1 MQVDFVYYF
10 NPNKNFILDFV
21 LPMKSYDELLE
32 AGELFTDE
40 DDKKRILSLPE
51 LQREKILHDRF
62 KKIND
67 SQLSN
72 VLKELDR
79 QDTPREPKRKPM
91 FEECDFILPRDTI
104 ISNIFKPSIGILK
117 GCFVRAMINKKYVI
131 CKIMAIRAVESY
143 KLLSKV
149 NQMCTIGF
157 DVDNGKKIVEGLQAN
172 VISSSG
178 VTVEE
183 FENFLR
189 DFSIESF
196 DDLKKKHKKVQHEF
210 SRSLTGAEV
219 NKTIENK
226 LRDNPKKQTTTERKI
241 EIIAMR
247 DGAMLEKNKEK
258 AKLYQKQL
266 EKIEDEER
274 EERKRKMQEDS
285 EKRKKRARI

>member
-1 MQVDFVYYF
+1 
-10 NPNKNFILDFV
+10 
-21 LPMKSYDELLE
+21 MKSYDELLE
-32 AGELFTDE
+32 AGELFADE

-67 SQLSN
+67 SQLSC

-79 QDTPREPKRKPM
+79 QDIPKEPRHTPK
-91 FEECDFILPRDTI
+91 FEECDFILPRDMI
-104 ISNIFKPSIGILK
+104 INNIFKPFIGILK

-131 CKIMAIRAVESY
+131 CKIMATRSIEPY
-143 KLLSKV
+143 KLLSKTS
-149 NQMCTIGF
+149 QMCTVGF

-172 VISSSG
+172 VISSSAM
-178 VTVEE
+178 TVEE
-183 FENFLR
+183 FENFLS

-196 DDLKKKHKKVQHEF
+196 DDLKKKYKKVQHEF
-210 SRSLTGAEV
+210 SRSLTDVEV

-226 LRDNPKKQTTTERKI
+226 LRDNPKKQTNTEKKI
-241 EIIAMR
+241 GIIAKR
-247 DGAMLEKNKEK
+247 DDAMQSKDKEK
-258 AKLYQKQL
+258 AMFYQKQL

-285 EKRKKRARI
+285 EKRRKARI